1 MQTSDR
7 VIGEGSDA
15 PLPTHEQWVG
25 GQRTLRGHWRAACE
39 RNCDCGTDLDLDS
52 SRPRPSSAPAA
63 RLHTAPPALPMDYG
77 GGSVRVLILG
87 DSGVGKTT
95 IARLLTT
102 AGPGSGTPAPT
113 VGCTCGVVRHVYHD
127 AEYFVELLDIGGA
140 SKYQAARSVFY
151 HNKDGV

>member
-1 MQTSDR
+1 
-7 VIGEGSDA
+7 
-15 PLPTHEQWVG
+15 
-25 GQRTLRGHWRAACE
+25 
-39 RNCDCGTDLDLDS
+39 
-52 SRPRPSSAPAA
+52 
-63 RLHTAPPALPMDYG
+63 MDYG

-102 AGPGSGTPAPT
+102 AGPGGGTPAPT
-113 VGCTCGVVRHVYHD
+113 VGCTCGVVRHVYHG